1 MKNLILAL
9 FLLFSVSVYAQNPF
23 EREIVAYEKQDSI
36 SMPKKD
42 QILFLGS
49 SSFRLWKSFDAD
61 MQGIP
66 AFNRGFGGSTLK
78 DALYYFDRMVV
89 KYQPSWIFMY
99 EGDNDIAKG
108 ESPEFIRDEFVDFST
123 RLKKVLPKTKL
134 VFVAARPSLARTSNL
149 QKQRDLNSL
158 IQAVVKEQKGLYYL
172 DMHNPFFNADGTLM
186 QDIFVADKLHLNEK
200 GYQIFAEQIK
210 NFIKINKVK

>member
-1 MKNLILAL
+1 MKNILLAFL
-9 FLLFSVSVYAQNPF
+9 LLFSASVFAQNPF

-36 SMPKKD
+36 SMPKKG

-49 SSFRLWKSFDAD
+49 SSFRLWKNFDAD
-61 MQGIP
+61 MKGIP

-108 ESPEFIRDEFVDFST
+108 ESPEFIRDEFIDFST

-134 VFVAARPSLARTSNL
+134 VFVAARPSLARTANL
-149 QKQRDLNSL
+149 QKQRELNSL
-158 IQAVVKEQKGLYYL
+158 IQTVVKEQKGLYYL
-172 DMHNPFFNADGTLM
+172 DIHNPFFNADGSLM

-200 GYQIFAEQIK
+200 GYQIFADQIK
-210 NFIKINKVK
+210 NFIKTNKVK

>member
-1 MKNLILAL
+1 MKRILFFALLLINVSL
-9 FLLFSVSVYAQNPF
+9 FAQNPF
-23 EREIVAYEKQDSI
+23 EREIVAYEKQDSL
-36 SMPKKD
+36 SMPKKG

-61 MQGIP
+61 MSGVP

-89 KYQPSWIFMY
+89 KYQPKWIFMY
-99 EGDNDIAKG
+99 EGDNDLAKG
-108 ESPEFIRDEFVDFST
+108 QSPEEIRDEFIEFSA

-134 VFVAARPSLARTSNL
+134 VFVAARPSLARTSL
-149 QKQRDLNSL
+149 LEKQRKLNSL
-158 IQAVVKEQKGLYYL
+158 IQEVVNGNKLLFYL
-172 DMHNPFFNADGTLM
+172 DMHYPFFTPEGTLM

-200 GYQIFAEQIK
+200 GYGIFANQIK
-210 NFIKINKVK
+210 NFIQQHKVK